1 MGARRYLSPV
11 HRADDRPGGHGRPGL
26 EGPATVI
33 GGTALLFPGHRGGG
47 RLPGAVGHLGHDR
60 SLVLIGIL
68 GIKVRVY
75 VMLVLGIY
83 INDQKVDSIKDSSSL
98 SGTIGIVSADNT
110 HITFDYFRVWTL
122 K

>member
-1 MGARRYLSPV
+1 MDTTQYQAKNKIRIVTAASLFDGHDAAINIMRRIIQSTGV
-11 HRADDRPGGHGRPGL
+11 
-26 EGPATVI
+26 EVI
-33 GGTALLFPGHRGGG
+33 
-47 RLPGAVGHLGHDR
+47 HLGHDR

-68 GIKVRVY
+68 GIKVRAF
-75 VMLVLGIY
+75 VMVVLGIY